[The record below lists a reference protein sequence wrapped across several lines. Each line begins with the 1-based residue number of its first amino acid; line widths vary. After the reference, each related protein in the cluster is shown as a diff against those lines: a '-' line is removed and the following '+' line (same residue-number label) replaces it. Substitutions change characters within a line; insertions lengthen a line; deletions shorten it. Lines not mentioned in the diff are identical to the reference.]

1 MFKSVNITS
10 TDYFAIAFQNSP
22 LKTCTLT
29 ITIICLIILIPTGYG
44 IIWFEHYGSDKKRT
58 LINRLFSSL
67 CWTSLQYYVL
77 VFPLE
82 IARYTYGPLP
92 EVVCLI
98 HLIHKNAF
106 TVQFSLFGNA
116 VTLSHYLFVFY
127 LKNPSQFQDEF
138 WHTFINIWIVSFGF
152 LSQFTYMY
160 LPGHQPVNYYLCI
173 GVDPKIDG
181 NNFIMKKNH
190 IANFVVLLTV
200 IIQVSVAVRFIIHR
214 VQIDAASKYGHKES
228 FLKEIWSDFFIA
240 FGIFDIAFLYTF
252 LLFKINNLEPFLFNI
267 YPNYLLLY
275 SLHYAFPLSTACS
288 FSVFFYARN
297 KQMRA
302 NLLEELIELYG

>member
-1 MFKSVNITS
+1 MKYLNIS
-10 TDYFAIAFQNSP
+10 KNDFFALAFQNGP
-22 LKTCTLT
+22 LKSCTLT
-29 ITIICLIILIPTGYG
+29 ITIFCLLILIPTGYG

-92 EVVCLI
+92 DIICLI
-98 HLIHKNAF
+98 HLIHKNAYS
-106 TVQFSLFGNA
+106 VQLSLFGNA

-127 LKNPSQFQDEF
+127 LKNPSEFQDEF

-173 GVDPKIDG
+173 GVNPEIDG
-181 NNFIMKKNH
+181 KIFVMKKNY
-190 IANFVVLLTV
+190 IANVVVLLTV
-200 IIQVSVAVRFIIHR
+200 VIQVSVAVRFIIHR
-214 VQIDAASKYGHKES
+214 VQIDAASQYGHKEN
-228 FLKEIWSDFFIA
+228 FLKEIMSDFFIA
-240 FGIFDIAFLYTF
+240 FGIFNMAFLYAY
-252 LLFKINNLEPFLFNI
+252 LLYKINTLEPSLFNI

-275 SLHYAFPLSTACS
+275 ALHYAFPIGTACS
-288 FSVFFYARN
+288 FSIFFYVRN
-297 KQMRA
+297 KQMRT
-302 NLLEELIELYG
+302 NLLEELIELC